1 MAGKASNR
9 SEVYEYYYD
18 VFDRMKKSMK
28 GSLTDSV
35 WECVDKEDSDDPVVQ
50 KAKKWEDGSKEHS
63 TSYNL
68 YHYMFTPEQV
78 QRRIKVAIKYE
89 QTACEKLQYKG
100 NLKGFRPIWLTM
112 SSLILKGGYDSV
124 DRFSDCVMA
133 AAIWILDELSLND
146 KLDELYPFIVDAC
159 EYDCSDFLPYSHPSY
174 DTELISAVIN
184 TIRHRNDDLYK
195 HDQFQ
200 HNWTDPWTTSSLRD
214 VSVQSKKRENFEGMI
229 ALLDSQVV
237 KDVMRRYEN
246 KVWEFYKI
254 AYQTD
259 DVIQRKIRQYD
270 IEIER
275 IEEKLKV
282 AYRNRLVGLAD
293 NGKKNNIRPVLSP
306 LMMPVSQPDDD
317 INDQEIDR
325 LQNEKDRLIR
335 QQRQLTAKTMADLSS
350 MTYENE
356 REKCARDWKGIVPEN
371 LLNDLVA
378 FSVDDPYESS
388 FALLALLDNN
398 SDIPWLYYG
407 SVAVFYTIMDQL
419 PPTNSLYLFDGY
431 PEKTL
436 NRGSADEAYQM
447 AFKSEHRFDHTED
460 ADGDKIQRDRAENI
474 AQKIYAQ
481 TFTLLPRIRR
491 NLPNIDLLLKEI
503 GAETDREKEAYDLLL
518 QVLWAMEDGNDLQE
532 YKSLAEETKESE
544 ETAQEEK
551 PEEPDN
557 SAEIA
562 ELKRKINTL
571 NRNYREEA
579 AKVRNLQNERDNLI
593 KESEDM
599 RRELSELRNIVFNR
613 ENPEKEEDQEETKI
627 DFPYEVKSRT
637 VSFGGHPG
645 WLKSMKEYLPS
656 VRFIS
661 PEMLPNTMLLRMADT
676 VWIQPNCISHSD
688 YYRIMNVVREQ
699 SIAVHYF
706 AHDSALKCAQQLA
719 AEDSK

>member
-1 MAGKASNR
+1 
-9 SEVYEYYYD
+9 
-18 VFDRMKKSMK
+18 
-28 GSLTDSV
+28 
-35 WECVDKEDSDDPVVQ
+35 
-50 KAKKWEDGSKEHS
+50 
-63 TSYNL
+63 
-68 YHYMFTPEQV
+68 
-78 QRRIKVAIKYE
+78 
-89 QTACEKLQYKG
+89 
-100 NLKGFRPIWLTM
+100 
-112 SSLILKGGYDSV
+112 
-124 DRFSDCVMA
+124 
-133 AAIWILDELSLND
+133 
-146 KLDELYPFIVDAC
+146 
-159 EYDCSDFLPYSHPSY
+159 
-174 DTELISAVIN
+174 
-184 TIRHRNDDLYK
+184 
-195 HDQFQ
+195 
-200 HNWTDPWTTSSLRD
+200 
-214 VSVQSKKRENFEGMI
+214 
-229 ALLDSQVV
+229 
-237 KDVMRRYEN
+237 
-246 KVWEFYKI
+246 
-254 AYQTD
+254 
-259 DVIQRKIRQYD
+259 
-270 IEIER
+270 
-275 IEEKLKV
+275 
-282 AYRNRLVGLAD
+282 
-293 NGKKNNIRPVLSP
+293 
-306 LMMPVSQPDDD
+306 MMPVSQPDDD

-335 QQRQLTAKTMADLSS
+335 QQRQLKAKTLADLSS

-356 REKCARDWKGIVPEN
+356 REKCARDWKGIVPDK
-371 LLNDLVA
+371 LLNELVS

-436 NRGSADEAYQM
+436 KRGSSDEAYQM
-447 AFKSEHRFDHTED
+447 VFKSEHRFDRTED
-460 ADGDKIQRDRAENI
+460 ADGDRIQRDRAENI

-481 TFTLLPRIRR
+481 TFMLLPRIRR

-503 GAETDREKEAYDLLL
+503 GAETVREKEAYELFL

-544 ETAQEEK
+544 ETTHEEK
-551 PEEPDN
+551 PEESDN
-557 SAEIA
+557 SAEMA

-613 ENPEKEEDQEETKI
+613 ENPNIEEDQEETKI
-627 DFPYEVKSRT
+627 DFPYEVKSRI

-699 SIAVHYF
+699 YIAVHYY
-706 AHDSALKCAQQLA
+706 AHDNALKCAQQLA
-719 AEDSK
+719 TEDCK